1 MNGPSAWWAEPS
13 RPKREPSLFPGR
25 MIETQLT
32 IEILTDR
39 LADESR
45 SGPGERIDH
54 GYYDALDDLRELVN
68 LPPTDR
74 SRRDDVV

>member
-32 IEILTDR
+32 VEILTDR

-45 SGPGERIDH
+45 SGPNERVDH
-54 GYYDALDDLRELVN
+54 SYYDALDDLRELVN

-74 SRRDDVV
+74 SRRES